1 MKYESK
7 TFNSET
13 IRFKA
18 VFLIRVDRAART
30 LVTRT
35 KLVFQIM
42 MELIIVNVHRDI
54 KRTLL
59 VFVKTSMN
67 VESIIGVNTDAP
79 TPLVDGHAHALT
91 D

>member
-18 VFLIRVDRAART
+18 AFLIRVDRAVRT

-67 VESIIGVNTDAP
+67 VESIIGANTDAP
-79 TPLVDGHAHALT
+79 IPLADGHAHALT